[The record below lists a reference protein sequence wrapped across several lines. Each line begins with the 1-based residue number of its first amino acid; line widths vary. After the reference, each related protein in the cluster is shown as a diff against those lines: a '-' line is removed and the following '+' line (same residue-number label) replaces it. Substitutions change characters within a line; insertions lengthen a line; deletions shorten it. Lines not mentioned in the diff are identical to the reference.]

1 MSMPNRIPLT
11 RIDEEFGSNS
21 KPSTRSLRNFYTQV
35 IGTSQ
40 GASSNGSGGRQSHF
54 GGTGQ
59 NDAPSN
65 LAVSNIGENQAT
77 LSGSV
82 NWRVYSGA
90 PNRQVRFRLRQDLTE
105 VYNSGWIT
113 ASGSQSTFEV
123 TPTGLDPDTTYT
135 WDMQGKNGFL
145 INDPKTTS
153 GPTFD
158 TDPEPATCDPPTNVS
173 AFMNTTTQ
181 NLQVSWEDSP
191 DTSVYEIERRVDDG
205 TGWSS
210 WGNRV
215 SGVTSP
221 YTIGCSQVGEDDD
234 LVEFR
239 VRSDCGS
246 GNFSGF
252 VTSNT
257 VTISGCGTSN

>member
-1 MSMPNRIPLT
+1 MPNRIPLT
-11 RIDEEFGSNS
+11 RIDQEFGSNS

-40 GASSNGSGGRQSHF
+40 GASSNGSGGRQSDF

-65 LAVSNIGENQAT
+65 LEVSNIGENQAT
-77 LSGSV
+77 LSGRV
-82 NWRVYSGA
+82 TWRVPSGA
-90 PNRQVRFRLRQDLTE
+90 PNRQVRFRLRQNLTE

-113 ASGSQSTFEV
+113 ASGAQSTFDV

-145 INDPKTTS
+145 INDPKTTE
-153 GPTFD
+153 GPIFD

-173 AFMNTTTQ
+173 TFMNTITQ
-181 NLQVSWEDSP
+181 DLQVSWEDSP

-221 YTIGCSQVGEDDD
+221 YTIGCSQVGENDD

-252 VTSNT
+252 ATSNT